1 MKPEESGAAR
11 SEWIKRVR
19 QLCRFIQATISVLV
33 ERSSGSPLAAE
44 LALQLYL
51 ASAQAASMS
60 PAFRDEKALE
70 EAAYEFVVQAFT
82 IYEEHINESRAQYQ
96 ALILVINALHASR
109 NFSAENYEL
118 LVAKCVQHG
127 SRLLKRPDQTRVAYA
142 CAQLWWKT
150 LPDSELVPPPL
161 EAGQDEAQVEHAHAE
176 RVEQE
181 RSAIEQ
187 HNNGDKVL
195 AQLQRSLKVADSC
208 LDPVLSVRLFVELL
222 NQSTMH
228 YERRCLA
235 VTPKYINDL
244 IDLIRTSTANIEAF
258 DSSMPEPT
266 RAAADV
272 GVADVNALYSPEM
285 SMNTYV
291 LQYFQRTL
299 EYIQSR
305 KDLSASGGY
314 NLPDFSAIRCEE
326 PVDERSSECPCYLRF
341 KMSSGNYNNGHYR
354 HSGEYPNNGN
364 NGSGYDSYN
373 NNNSGGDYGGYNN
386 NGGGSGSGN
395 YDNGRMYNMPP
406 GPPPPL
412 VGSNSYAPPAVP
424 PPSDDYYNSR
434 GHGNYNNGNFNGG
447 NTDDYNSSS
456 NRGGYSGEEGHGN
469 NFAPPSGGG
478 YASMPGNDYGVAPPA
493 NMPVVYH
500 RPEDID
506 FAGSQFP
513 SWNTH
518 TPTPPPNFPPGQGGN
533 GSGGYGQPTHGDIPT
548 YNIPQDIQQEASKVT
563 LSNCRGRKRAL
574 LIGINYAGTKHMLKG
589 CINDVHNIKKFI
601 TEHFGFKESDMVI
614 LTDDQRDNPRRMPTH
629 ENIIKAM
636 KWLVS
641 DARMND
647 SFFFHY
653 SGHGSTVESKTGD
666 EIDGNDETI
675 CPVDFESRG
684 QIIDDVMNAIMV
696 RPLPRGARLTAIF
709 DCCHSASALDLPF
722 KYNHMGKLKNEKAIT
737 YAGKGLAAASGLYLK
752 GDIAGAIKG
761 LVKSVDIAMTGDP
774 KLEKAR
780 KNKSTLGDAIM
791 FSGCKDDQTSADTK
805 ITKPGSNRPDDLS
818 FTGAM
823 SHALIS
829 SMNDNPHQTY
839 VQLLQDV
846 RKRLATKYTQVP
858 QLSTGRLMDMNT
870 IFIM

>member
-1 MKPEESGAAR
+1 
-11 SEWIKRVR
+11 
-19 QLCRFIQATISVLV
+19 
-33 ERSSGSPLAAE
+33 
-44 LALQLYL
+44 
-51 ASAQAASMS
+51 
-60 PAFRDEKALE
+60 
-70 EAAYEFVVQAFT
+70 
-82 IYEEHINESRAQYQ
+82 
-96 ALILVINALHASR
+96 
-109 NFSAENYEL
+109 
-118 LVAKCVQHG
+118 
-127 SRLLKRPDQTRVAYA
+127 
-142 CAQLWWKT
+142 
-150 LPDSELVPPPL
+150 
-161 EAGQDEAQVEHAHAE
+161 
-176 RVEQE
+176 
-181 RSAIEQ
+181 
-187 HNNGDKVL
+187 
-195 AQLQRSLKVADSC
+195 
-208 LDPVLSVRLFVELL
+208 
-222 NQSTMH
+222 
-228 YERRCLA
+228 
-235 VTPKYINDL
+235 
-244 IDLIRTSTANIEAF
+244 
-258 DSSMPEPT
+258 
-266 RAAADV
+266 
-272 GVADVNALYSPEM
+272 
-285 SMNTYV
+285 
-291 LQYFQRTL
+291 
-299 EYIQSR
+299 
-305 KDLSASGGY
+305 
-314 NLPDFSAIRCEE
+314 
-326 PVDERSSECPCYLRF
+326 
-341 KMSSGNYNNGHYR
+341 MSSGNYNNGHYR

-386 NGGGSGSGN
+386 NGGGSGN

-456 NRGGYSGEEGHGN
+456 NRGGYSGEYSQGGSQYSFPGQGGSSQGYGPGQGGSSQGYGSGQGGSSQGYGSGQGGSSQGFPGQGYALNEGYGPGSASVGRAGGRSGFPGDGYTNSGGYNSNQDFGGGPRFPREGHGN